1 MIRCILQTIM
11 SELKQHSEG
20 IEMLNEKL
28 KATGKVGIVV
38 TDKNGKIKEERE
50 INNLVVGSGLDF
62 IASRMGG
69 TSSAVMSHMGLGAGT
84 TSPANGNTALESALG
99 ARQAISTTTVTDN
112 TITYVAGFAAGV
124 GTGAVTEAGIFNDL
138 TAGSM
143 LCRVVFPVVNK
154 AADDSMSIT
163 WTITLS
169 AS

>member
-1 MIRCILQTIM
+1 M
-11 SELKQHSEG
+11 LKDT
-20 IEMLNEKL
+20 M
-28 KATGKVGIVV
+28 KATGKVGLVLK
-38 TDKNGKIKEERE
+38 DKDGKVKESRD
-50 INNLVVGSGLDF
+50 ITNLVVGTGLDF

-99 ARQAISTTTVTDN
+99 ARQSLDSTTVTDN